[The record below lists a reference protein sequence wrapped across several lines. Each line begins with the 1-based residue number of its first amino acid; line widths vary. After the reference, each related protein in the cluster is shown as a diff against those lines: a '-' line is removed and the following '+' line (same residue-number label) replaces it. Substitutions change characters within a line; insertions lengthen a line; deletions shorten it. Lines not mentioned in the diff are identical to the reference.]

1 MAKQTKS
8 LSKVLDWEAL
18 ATAPNTHGAFSFLKT
33 AAEVI
38 NIQDAPFHKSS
49 VLGTTEPA
57 VMGYVPTPAADASPL
72 AGHEQARGAAS
83 DMDTGVH
90 MDTVADM
97 TTVVALD
104 SVAGMKVVLDLQAE
118 SDKPGDLTRSLRPL
132 KCRSVQDAH
141 TLGETVLYSLLW
153 STAKPETDET
163 KIFQLGWRQMA
174 SLRKGMGDKFCK
186 RNVGGLI
193 RKLALECIRPENTYK
208 REARTYRIHSFKN
221 ILVRRKAA
229 GYEWVTRDK
238 RRAFVQEDGTP
249 FPDPQTSEIQDG
261 DTDIVSISTTVD
273 TYPSSYP
280 DTVVLSTP
288 ETVVIKTPGT
298 GVLKSPPLV
307 SSLGTTEEEIPTTT
321 EVDSIVTA
329 LAAVVELPDVK
340 AAVSL
345 LAACRAA
352 CPDATTEEIIGV
364 TREKAFAARAR
375 RDVRNP
381 MGFLLRTVP
390 LVFEGAGI
398 KSYRRIVAAE
408 AEAARQAEAERK
420 RNEAETV
427 EYFSRQRERLQVQL
441 SDTTL
446 TEKGRA
452 DICRRVGEFD
462 SYLKRSAT
470 EKRSVPKVVDASRAT
485 QSTMRFDF

>member
-1 MAKQTKS
+1 MAKQGKP

-18 ATAPNTHGAFSFLKT
+18 ASAPNTHGAFSFLKT

-38 NIQDAPFHKSS
+38 NIQDSPFHKPS
-49 VLGTTEPA
+49 VLEMIEPGVTGKVA
-57 VMGYVPTPAADASPL
+57 TRAADANPI
-72 AGHEQARGAAS
+72 AVHEEARGTAS
-83 DMDTGVH
+83 DIGTGVH

-118 SDKPGDLTRSLRPL
+118 SDNPGDLTRSLRPL

-208 REARTYRIHSFKN
+208 REARTYRIHSFKS
-221 ILVRRKAA
+221 ILARRKAA
-229 GYEWVTRDK
+229 GYEWVSRDK

-249 FPDPQTSEIQDG
+249 FADPQTSEIPEG
-261 DTDIVSISTTVD
+261 NTDTVSITTTVD
-273 TYPSSYP
+273 TYPAGYP
-280 DTVVLSTP
+280 DTVVLNDP
-288 ETVVIKTPGT
+288 GTVVIRTPGT
-298 GVLKSPPLV
+298 GVLKTPPLV
-307 SSLGTTEEEIPTTT
+307 RSLGTTEEEIPTTT
-321 EVDSIVTA
+321 TEVDSIVA
-329 LAAVVELPDVK
+329 ILAAVVELPDVR

-345 LAACRAA
+345 LTACRAA
-352 CPDATTEEIIGV
+352 CPDATTEEIIAV
-364 TREKAFAARAR
+364 IREKAFAARAR

-381 MGFLLRTVP
+381 MGFLLKTVP
-390 LVFEGAGI
+390 LVFEGSGI
-398 KSYRRIVAAE
+398 DSYRRIVAAE
-408 AEAARQAEAERK
+408 AEAARKAEAERK

-427 EYFSRQRERLQVQL
+427 EYFSRQRDRLQVQL

-446 TEKGRA
+446 TEKSRA
-452 DICRRVGEFD
+452 DIRRRIAEFD
-462 SYLKRSAT
+462 SYLERVGYG
-470 EKRSVPKVVDASRAT
+470 EEERAE
-485 QSTMRFDF
+485 RC